1 MVASVFNYPAMQ
13 QTADELVKY
22 FGMGAVLR
30 SLTGSRP
37 DRPCTIAIIEYNPRE
52 KPTDMAN
59 PTDRKVVMSPLD
71 PSTGLELT
79 LPPDSELDAL
89 VTFVQPLTKPPIEK
103 EVLPM
108 TCKPK
113 KTSPA
118 GIDCLWEFTVR
129 R

>member
-1 MVASVFNYPAMQ
+1 MVASVFDYPAMQ
-13 QTADELVKY
+13 LTADELIRY

-30 SLTGSRP
+30 SLTGIRP
-37 DRPCTIAIIEYNPRE
+37 DRPCTVAIIEYNPRE
-52 KPTDMAN
+52 KPTEMAN

-71 PSTGLELT
+71 PTTGLELA
-79 LPPDSELDAL
+79 LPPDDELDAL
-89 VTFVQPLTKPPIEK
+89 VTFVQPEGTVENGLPI
-103 EVLPM
+103 PM

-118 GIDCLWEFTVR
+118 GIDCLWEFTIR

>member
-13 QTADELVKY
+13 KTADDLIRY

-30 SLTGSRP
+30 SNTASRP
-37 DRPCTIAIIEYNPRE
+37 DRPCTVAIVEFNPRE
-52 KPTDMAN
+52 KPNEMAN
-59 PTDRKVVMSPLD
+59 PTDRKVMMSPLD
-71 PSTGLELT
+71 PTTGLVLAIE
-79 LPPDSELDAL
+79 PDSELDVL
-89 VTFVQPLTKPPIEK
+89 VTFVQPLTNPPVEN

-113 KTSPA
+113 RTAPA
-118 GIDCLWEFTVR
+118 GTDCLWEFTVR